1 MLADQTKRLC
11 CAAARAGCLWMAVA
25 ASAGCH
31 VRAADAAT
39 TGDCENGAALTAQPA
54 AATLATSGAPVP
66 IGVPTTRLAFAV
78 TATTSAAR
86 MESYY
91 ASNVR
96 PALTK
101 DRRVLAVDAFTDGSS
116 KPTYYV
122 QTVLQTNDPPSE
134 SLAIDILTSGTGD
147 QSAAQAIAA
156 QLERYFDAGSARIL
170 TARNDLS
177 VRRGALGAVGGQP

>member
-1 MLADQTKRLC
+1 MPADQTKRLC
-11 CAAARAGCLWMAVA
+11 CAAARAGCLWMAIA
-25 ASAGCH
+25 AIAGCD
-31 VRAADAAT
+31 VRAANAAT
-39 TGDCENGAALTAQPA
+39 TGACENGAALTAQPA
-54 AATLATSGAPVP
+54 AAALATSATPIP

-78 TATTSAAR
+78 TSTSGAK

-101 DRRVLAVDAFTDGSS
+101 DRRVRAVDAFSDGKSN
-116 KPTYYV
+116 PTYYV

-156 QLERYFDAGSARIL
+156 QLERFFDAGSARLL
-170 TARNDLS
+170 TVRSDLS
-177 VRRGALGAVGGQP
+177 VRRGGLGAVGGQP

>member
-25 ASAGCH
+25 AIAGCD
-31 VRAADAAT
+31 VRAANAAT
-39 TGDCENGAALTAQPA
+39 TGACESGAALTARPV
-54 AATLATSGAPVP
+54 AATLATSGAPIP

-78 TATTSAAR
+78 TATSAAK

-116 KPTYYV
+116 TPTYYV

-147 QSAAQAIAA
+147 QVAAQAMAA
-156 QLERYFDAGSARIL
+156 QLEKYFDAGSARIL
-170 TARNDLS
+170 TVRNDLS